1 MDATTAVADAPD
13 DGTVFALPADLF
25 TDYPLNP
32 VSLAALA
39 ERDISAPTP
48 IQAAA
53 IPALLAGR
61 DVVGQARTGSGKTLA
76 FSLPLLEAISPERLT
91 VQALVLAP
99 TRELASQV
107 ATVISEFGAGRG
119 ISVALVYG
127 GTSPAPQRAA
137 LRRGAQVAVGT
148 PGRILDLVSQG
159 ALWLDQARFV
169 VLDEAD
175 EMFDQGFAQD
185 VERIMD
191 KTSNSRQTAL
201 FSATMPDWVQQ
212 TAARYLYD
220 PETISIDPGAM
231 PAVSVPHVAY
241 LVPDTRTGRRPA
253 IGGFG
258 RGRDEADYQ
267 AKLAALRDL
276 LDHRGNGLAI
286 VFGRTKQGVAAL
298 AKQMDREGYPVG
310 ALQGNMSQSE
320 RDYVMDAFR
329 SGRINILVATNV
341 AARGLDLVGVDL
353 VVNFELPESA
363 ELLTHRVGRTGR
375 MGRGGQA
382 ITLLG
387 QGNQMNWNLLTTDL
401 PMPMPVQPWPG
412 ARLALGPEE
421 ALASDD
427 GHLRDGAPMLD
438 LSEPTEGPE
447 SAMTEPE
454 GDEPMTD
461 ERRGRPG
468 PDDDARRSR
477 NRRAATGVAPSRRR
491 EAGAGATTGA
501 RDSADDLI
509 ARALA
514 NTAVAAPAD
523 GTRPAPARRD
533 ETATLSASPDDNGS
547 AAALTE
553 ITPAPGLPGLRGSTP
568 RPPWLWDAADRVRR
582 WSIGVPAAGPGSP
595 DREPASSTAARTG
608 TTTRTQSAPQP
619 DTTLPELPTEGGTAP
634 AAARS
639 GVAAGTDGTSSRPV
653 AVIAG
658 EDRTAGTGTGGPTAG
673 AATPGDTPSPTSA
686 TPSRRRTRT
695 GTSRTRADAEAT
707 TSASE
712 PVSAKSET
720 LPTTGVASPAKPVPE
735 PATPAAQPARRTRQ
749 RRSATTAAE
758 DAASADVSRPTTVA
772 SPKASPNEPT
782 VAAAEGVAADAET
795 EPTRRASRSSRRS
808 RAATSNAAPSDESDN
823 ATSDAPAPPAERQT
837 PDGAGEAPPRAAR
850 QRDSRPSDDQ
860 SAGGKPKDARSS
872 DRRPSGDQSNG
883 RRSSGSRRDPAP
895 EPGNRAADPPA
906 RGKASQSTSAAAG
919 TPTRGNAASTGRAGG
934 RATGGRRQTT
944 SAATRCVAC
953 GTPLPKGST
962 GKYCATCAQELRQR
976 SQDAD

>member
-13 DGTVFALPADLF
+13 DGTVSALPADLF

-39 ERDISAPTP
+39 ERDIALPTP

-241 LVPDTRTGRRPA
+241 LVPDARTGRRPA

-276 LDHRGNGLAI
+276 LDHRGNGLSI

-298 AKQMDREGYPVG
+298 AKQLDQEGYPVG

-382 ITLLG
+382 VTLLG
-387 QGNQMNWNLLTTDL
+387 QGNQMNWNLLTNDL

-421 ALASDD
+421 ALAPDV
-427 GHLRDGAPMLD
+427 GHLRDGAPMPE
-438 LSEPTEGPE
+438 LSEPAE
-447 SAMTEPE
+447 SPGSTMTEPE
-454 GDEPMTD
+454 GNEPMTD
-461 ERRGRPG
+461 NRRDRAEPG
-468 PDDDARRSR
+468 GDARRGHSGR
-477 NRRAATGVAPSRRR
+477 VATGAAPSRR
-491 EAGAGATTGA
+491 EGGTGATSET

-514 NTAVAAPAD
+514 NTAVAAPVE

-533 ETATLSASPDDNGS
+533 ETATMSAPPDDNGS
-547 AAALTE
+547 AAAAALIET
-553 ITPAPGLPGLRGSTP
+553 TPAPGQRGGTP

-582 WSIGVPAAGPGSP
+582 WSIGVPAAGSGPP
-595 DREPASSTAARTG
+595 DREPAGSTAARTG
-608 TTTRTQSAPQP
+608 TTTRTQSAAQP

-634 AAARS
+634 AAAQS
-639 GVAAGTDGTSSRPV
+639 GVAGGTDETPAEPV

-658 EDRTAGTGTGGPTAG
+658 EDRTTGTDTSSTAA
-673 AATPGDTPSPTSA
+673 AATPGDTSM
-686 TPSRRRTRT
+686 PSRRRTRT
-695 GTSRTRADAEAT
+695 GSSRVRADAAAT
-707 TSASE
+707 TTTSTSE

-720 LPTTGVASPAKPVPE
+720 LPTTGAASAAEPGPE
-735 PATPAAQPARRTRQ
+735 PETPAAKPARRTRQ
-749 RRSATTAAE
+749 RRTATPAADDTAST
-758 DAASADVSRPTTVA
+758 DGSRPTTAA
-772 SPKASPNEPT
+772 SPKASSNPPT
-782 VAAAEGVAADAET
+782 GAAAEQSAASEPA
-795 EPTRRASRSSRRS
+795 EPTRRTSRSSRRS
-808 RAATSNAAPSDESDN
+808 RAATSNVAPSDESDN
-823 ATSDAPAPPAERQT
+823 ATGDAPAPTTERQT
-837 PDGAGEAPPRAAR
+837 PDGAGEAPSRPER
-850 QRDSRPSDDQ
+850 QRGNRSSEDQ
-860 SAGGKPKDARSS
+860 AAGSKPNDARSS
-872 DRRPSGDQSNG
+872 DDRSSGGRSNG
-883 RRSSGSRRDPAP
+883 RRNSGGRRDPAP

-906 RGKASQSTSAAAG
+906 QSKASQSPSVASR
-919 TPTRGNAASTGRAGG
+919 TPARGNAASTGRAGG
-934 RATGGRRQTT
+934 RAPGGRRQTT

-962 GKYCATCAQELRQR
+962 AKYCVTCAQELRQR
-976 SQDAD
+976 NEHDA